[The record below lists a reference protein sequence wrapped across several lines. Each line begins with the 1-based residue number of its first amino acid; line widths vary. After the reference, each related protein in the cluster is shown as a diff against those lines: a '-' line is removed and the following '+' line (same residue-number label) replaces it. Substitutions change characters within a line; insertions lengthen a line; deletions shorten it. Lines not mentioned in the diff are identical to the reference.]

1 MTLVTIIELFRHSRS
16 KSSKLKNVLLLQSWD
31 LSLKGEIIF
40 RALETFKNLR
50 QKEKELYIFVQKLLV
65 TDLRTYGLSCQNT

>member
-1 MTLVTIIELFRHSRS
+1 MTLVTIIETFRHSRS
-16 KSSKLKNVLLLQSWD
+16 KSSKLKNILLHQSWD